1 MPRGTLVTTLY
12 SAEIPWLDAFK
23 HQLRD
28 RSLLV
33 TLKGSFVAQPPSY
46 GAQSIASKA
55 FCWTSLFKKHAPR
68 YLCLANATGAEQSPL
83 RSVCSVAP
91 ALHRGAV
98 GHCSRQALCR
108 AEFTLRGQYCDAQAR
123 PTLPR
128 LSLHCKN
135 HRCALS
141 KATSQG

>member
-23 HQLRD
+23 HQLGD

-33 TLKGSFVAQPPSY
+33 TLKGSFVPEAQPHSC
-46 GAQSIASKA
+46 GAQPIASKA
-55 FCWTSLFKKHAPR
+55 FCWTSVFKNDAPR
-68 YLCLANATGAEQSPL
+68 YLCFTNARGAEQSPL
-83 RSVCSVAP
+83 RCRP
-91 ALHRGAV
+91 ALRGVWGHR
-98 GHCSRQALCR
+98 SRQALCK
-108 AEFTLRGQYCDAQAR
+108 AEFTLRGRYCNAQAR

-135 HRCALS
+135 HHCALS
-141 KATSQG
+141 NATSQG